1 MTDRTESEPRRIKI
15 EHWLLVWLQGR
26 LGQPVDRSTPLFN
39 ETLDSLGI
47 LEMTAACQEEC
58 ALSFALDQLQLAD
71 LETVESFAAGVAKLA
86 TPGERRIWHELRIP
100 SLRSEERMKLLL
112 KLRSQ
117 LPEGLL
123 LRTVDRMD
131 MIKIGA
137 LENSSV
143 KKSQLQSLVERCVMT

>member
-1 MTDRTESEPRRIKI
+1 MTERTESQFLRTKI

-71 LETVESFAAGVAKLA
+71 LETVESFAAAVAKVA
-86 TPGERRIWHELRIP
+86 NPEERRIWHEFQVPALG
-100 SLRSEERMKLLL
+100 MKQLL

-123 LRTVDRMD
+123 LRTADRTD
-131 MIKIGA
+131 MIKIGV
-137 LENSSV
+137 LENSSL
-143 KKSQLQSLVERCVMT
+143 KKSQLQSLVEQCLMT